1 MFQNNRELRYSLIAF
16 TIVTTIMATIGFCV
30 SALTGILILV
40 VCLIVVVFFLLTER
54 YRYRKLQKLSTELDK
69 LLISGTPLP
78 IAEYD
83 EGELS
88 ILANQIQKITLL
100 LKEST
105 EVVKADRKYLAD
117 SLADIS
123 HQLRTPLTAMNLT
136 VTMLRNEDLTDEKRM
151 ELTGDLRKLLTRV
164 DWLVETLL
172 KISKLDAGTVKL
184 LKEPVAVRDLIFRS
198 VAPIEIPMDLRN
210 QKLVIHCDNEQ
221 FDGDLIWS
229 AEALGNIVKNCMEH
243 TPEGGTIT
251 VTAQETALYTQIEV
265 EDTGTGFDAKD
276 IPHLFERFYRGSNA
290 SANSYGIGL
299 ALARTIITS
308 QNGTVMAANGKDG
321 AKFIIKFYKQVI

>member
-40 VCLIVVVFFLLTER
+40 ACLIVVVIFLLTER
-54 YRYRKLQKLSTELDK
+54 YRYRKLQMLSVDLDQ

-100 LKEST
+100 LKGST

-123 HQLRTPLTAMNLT
+123 HQLRTPLTSMNLT
-136 VTMLRNEDLTDEKRM
+136 ASMLRNPELSTEKRI
-151 ELTGDLRKLLTRV
+151 EL
-164 DWLVETLL
+164 
-172 KISKLDAGTVKL
+172 SK
-184 LKEPVAVRDLIFRS
+184 
-198 VAPIEIPMDLRN
+198 
-210 QKLVIHCDNEQ
+210 
-221 FDGDLIWS
+221 
-229 AEALGNIVKNCMEH
+229 
-243 TPEGGTIT
+243 
-251 VTAQETALYTQIEV
+251 
-265 EDTGTGFDAKD
+265 
-276 IPHLFERFYRGSNA
+276 
-290 SANSYGIGL
+290 
-299 ALARTIITS
+299 
-308 QNGTVMAANGKDG
+308 
-321 AKFIIKFYKQVI
+321 